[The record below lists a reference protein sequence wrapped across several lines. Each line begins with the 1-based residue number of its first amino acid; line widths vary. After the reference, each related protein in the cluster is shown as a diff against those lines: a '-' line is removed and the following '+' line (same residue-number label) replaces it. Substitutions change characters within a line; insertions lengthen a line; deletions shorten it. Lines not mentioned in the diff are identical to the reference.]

1 LTLRFEHGIV
11 VAEKEKEAKM
21 LPKSSFVPSVK
32 GEKKDQVFNLPLPTI
47 VEGRDATGRSFQ
59 EKTVLFY
66 ISHHGASFN
75 LGNVIALGSK
85 LKLIIDLPPSLSED
99 QNLKLVIN
107 GKVALIEAHHS
118 QQFRQRVS
126 LRFENRY
133 FIKADG

>member
-1 LTLRFEHGIV
+1 
-11 VAEKEKEAKM
+11 M
-21 LPKSSFVPSVK
+21 LEKSSLPS
-32 GEKKDQVFNLPLPTI
+32 GRSEGKDQIFNLPLPTV

-75 LGNVIALGSK
+75 LGRAVTLGAK

-107 GKVALIEAHHS
+107 GRVALVEASRS
-118 QQFRQRVS
+118 QNPRHRVS
-126 LRFENRY
+126 LRFENKY
-133 FIKADG
+133 FIKADE